1 LSERGFTIL
10 EVLVAAAALS
20 LVLLGMSLF
29 YTTLTRFE
37 LENNSQ
43 TYLQRQATLIEDEM
57 RRQIEEATATSMA
70 VPCSGGGLSADSL
83 EVTNSR
89 GTYCFRRDAASTTA
103 TGLLEDRPD
112 GGGGT
117 WNLLS
122 GTLATLTTT
131 TGTCPA
137 LVAGACPSPMPA
149 SSGGFC
155 PCLLKDNG
163 GAIVGA
169 AMTFRLSARLPGTD
183 SFQTMTFTTTIA
195 ARN

>member
-1 LSERGFTIL
+1 DAGSRAHSAHHAMSRLRFTL
-10 EVLVAAAALS
+10 HALAAAPAALS
-20 LVLLGMSLF
+20 LVLLRMSLF

-37 LENNSQ
+37 LENHTQ
-43 TYLQRQATLIEDEM
+43 TYLQRQATLLQDEM

-89 GTYCFRRDAASTTA
+89 GTYCFRRDAASPTA
-103 TGLLEDRPD
+103 PGLLEDRPD

-131 TGTCPA
+131 TGACPA
-137 LVAGACPSPMPA
+137 LVAGACP
-149 SSGGFC
+149 
-155 PCLLKDNG
+155 
-163 GAIVGA
+163 
-169 AMTFRLSARLPGTD
+169 
-183 SFQTMTFTTTIA
+183 
-195 ARN
+195 